1 MGMLCFPNE
10 YAPNTISD
18 PIEFVKPNLAN
29 SGQTSCDDSVDA
41 SREATSHPSEDGRI
55 SRNASAA
62 LAVSES
68 EDGSDGT
75 NPSRD
80 SMAIGDA
87 RQVLRSRISGSGRSR
102 RCGTDGEAGA
112 IPSNC
117 EINVVQSKE
126 RKATA
131 RRRGKY
137 SARGL
142 PARDKAEGAGQTVR
156 QVRFQAITNLA

>member
-87 RQVLRSRISGSGRSR
+87 RQVLRSRISGSGQGR
-102 RCGTDGEAGA
+102 RCGTDGDRNPRRLSTG
-112 IPSNC
+112 
-117 EINVVQSKE
+117 E
-126 RKATA
+126 R
-131 RRRGKY
+131 
-137 SARGL
+137 
-142 PARDKAEGAGQTVR
+142 
-156 QVRFQAITNLA
+156 